1 MSDITPKA
9 DLEAVLEAQ
18 RAQGRYFDSGQ
29 FGLDSLKALAKL
41 SQYQLNE
48 NGLWLV
54 KLVQAAVVTGAPRFE
69 VEFGRR
75 RVKVRFEPSQQ
86 WQADELLHRMVSGQL
101 PSDRGLLHLVTG
113 LRSCASPLTQTL
125 TWSCGKAK
133 VVLEGEKMRV
143 ESQSE
148 TNVFELTTTRPPR
161 QVSLGR
167 ALTTNLAHV
176 VWQTADEYEA
186 LCQRCWVSPVPIVV
200 DGRPISC
207 GYGAVVRGSVVSRL
221 QARISKQS
229 SQVQACLGLRELAST
244 ASRPELASLES
255 EPTKN
260 EISLTSPLYF
270 HETFLRWPTPSRHGA
285 VAIHAAPYV
294 ASSVELVLDGAV
306 VESHPLELFQ
316 ARPSKL
322 LGMQAST
329 RTMLRPRLIFALRPD
344 EVDVSGFASRG
355 LEIDSLIRQAVP
367 EMVELLHAIAYHRKS
382 LTYLGSPRP
391 PSKLLLPLLLPLR
404 LTHAPIFR
412 RQMISG
418 IEELLLAIKDAVE

>member
-1 MSDITPKA
+1 MPEA
-9 DLEAVLEAQ
+9 GLEAVLNAK
-18 RAQGRYFDSGQ
+18 RAQGRHVDSGE

-41 SQYQLNE
+41 GQYQLAE

-54 KLVQAAVVTGAPRFE
+54 KLVQAAVVAGAPRFE
-69 VEFGRR
+69 IKFGRR
-75 RVKVRFEPSQQ
+75 WVKVRFEPSQQ
-86 WQADELLHRMVSGQL
+86 WHADELLRHVVSGQL

-113 LRSCASPLTQTL
+113 LRSCASPLTQAL
-125 TWSCGKAK
+125 TWTCGKAK

-143 ESQSE
+143 ESQPE
-148 TNVFELTTTRPPR
+148 TSVFELTATRPPR
-161 QVSLGR
+161 RMSLGR
-167 ALTTNLAHV
+167 ALTTSLAHV
-176 VWQTADEYEA
+176 VWQTAEEYEA
-186 LCQRCWVSPVPIVV
+186 LCQRCWVCPIPIII
-200 DGRPISC
+200 DGRPMAC
-207 GYGAVVRGSVVSRL
+207 GYGAVVRGSAESRF

-229 SQVQACLGLRELAST
+229 SQVQACLGLRELTST
-244 ASRPELASLES
+244 ASRPELASLEG
-255 EPTKN
+255 EPTED

-270 HETFLRWPTPSRHGA
+270 HETFLRWPAPSRHGA

-294 ASSVELVLDGAV
+294 VSSVELVLDGAV

-322 LGMQAST
+322 LGMPAST

-355 LEIDSLIRQAVP
+355 LEIDSLVRQAVP
-367 EMVELLHAIAYHRKS
+367 AMVELLHAIAYHRES

-391 PSKLLLPLLLPLR
+391 ASTLLLPLLLPLR
-404 LTHAPIFR
+404 LSHAPIFR